1 MAFQIPIVSIAV
13 AVRVLGPKAVIRL
26 KAIHKNMVKAKKQDM
41 SEKEYLSFHVNKKR
55 LADKAKDKTM
65 PSRSL
70 SQFEKK
76 AAPKKIT
83 TKEAKRVEKAFADKA
98 NQKKEDVLV
107 SVFNKET
114 KKYKQ
119 YDIRNMSKQ
128 ELFNVPN
135 RSNKLVSKW
144 IQYHEKGGLSP
155 QRKNV
160 TKNATKVA
168 VKKIKEGF
176 VKKDVIARG
185 KEKRRR

>member
-1 MAFQIPIVSIAV
+1 MAFPLVPIAV
-13 AVRVLGPKAVIRL
+13 AVRVLGPKVVIRL

-76 AAPKKIT
+76 AAPEKIT

-98 NQKKEDVLV
+98 NQKKEDFLV
-107 SVFNKET
+107 SVFNKKT
-114 KKYKQ
+114 SKYKQ

-128 ELFNVPN
+128 ELNNVPN
-135 RSNKLVSKW
+135 ASNKLISKW
-144 IQYHEKGGLSP
+144 MQYHEKGGLSP
-155 QRKNV
+155 KQYAAKL
-160 TKNATKVA
+160 AA
-168 VKKIKEGF
+168 KKL
-176 VKKDVIARG
+176 KD
-185 KEKRRR
+185 K

>member
-1 MAFQIPIVSIAV
+1 MGFQIPIVGIAV

-76 AAPKKIT
+76 AAPEKIT
-83 TKEAKRVEKAFADKA
+83 TKEAKRVEKAFANKA
-98 NQKKEDVLV
+98 KKEDVLV

-135 RSNKLVSKW
+135 RSNKLISKW
-144 IQYHEKGGLSP
+144 IQYHERGGVSP
-155 QRKNV
+155 KSSSR
-160 TKNATKVA
+160 KNATKVA